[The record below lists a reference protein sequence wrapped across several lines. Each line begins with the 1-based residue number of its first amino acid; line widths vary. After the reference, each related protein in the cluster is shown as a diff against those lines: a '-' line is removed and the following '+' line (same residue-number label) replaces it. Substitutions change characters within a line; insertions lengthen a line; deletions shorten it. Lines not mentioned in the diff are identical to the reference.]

1 MTRPK
6 TRGDI
11 FRQQA
16 IRCARAVFAAARDE
30 AAARRRP
37 LRPNRTSS
45 SFGVGLREC
54 CDFTPAPPNRRFSC
68 RAPPPHRSAPC
79 PRLRSS
85 WASAPGRRW
94 RSSPRRSGRP
104 PAGRRAGSRRAL
116 PSPRA
121 GWSSS
126 RSPSC
131 DRRRGPRTRAPSA
144 TAGAR
149 WRASDVSAE
158 GARTSSTRPCS
169 PRRCGRSG
177 ARTAAARGGC
187 TALGVRARE
196 TSGRRSVSTSRAN
209 SAVLIPKNH
218 L

>member
-1 MTRPK
+1 MTRPMR
-6 TRGDI
+6 RGDI

-16 IRCARAVFAAARDE
+16 IRCVCCV
-30 AAARRRP
+30 RRRP
-37 LRPNRTSS
+37 TTS
-45 SFGVGLREC
+45 RAAP
-54 CDFTPAPPNRRFSC
+54 PAPRPISFVARRVSASVVASAASSHPRPRPDVFP
-68 RAPPPHRSAPC
+68 AEPPPHRSAPC

-104 PAGRRAGSRRAL
+104 PAGRRAGNRRAL

-209 SAVLIPKNH
+209 SAVPKNH

>member
-1 MTRPK
+1 MTRLM

-16 IRCARAVFAAARDE
+16 IRCARAVFAAARRP
-30 AAARRRP
+30 AARLDRIERR
-37 LRPNRTSS
+37 RVSAIS
-45 SFGVGLREC
+45 H
-54 CDFTPAPPNRRFSC
+54 PPHRRFSC

-209 SAVLIPKNH
+209 SAVPKNH